1 MRISYWSSDVCS
13 SDLKR
18 SVIFMP
24 LMPALGIQSLV
35 SAVLFLPLAAADGP
49 LAPELTGGFI
59 AAVAWFIVFSTI
71 AAYGL
76 YWLCLKRSTATRIAS
91 LIYLTPPATMV
102 WAWLQFGESLT
113 ATAIAGF
120 ALCLAGV
127 ALSRRGKIG
136 RAHV

>member
-76 YWLCLKRSTATRIAS
+76 YWLCLKRSTATRIARLRS
-91 LIYLTPPATMV
+91 AERRVGKECGSTCRSWWWAAT
-102 WAWLQFGESLT
+102 
-113 ATAIAGF
+113 
-120 ALCLAGV
+120 
-127 ALSRRGKIG
+127 
-136 RAHV
+136 